1 MRNFLVSWFI
11 MTIACGI
18 TSWLLPGAY
27 VVGGNKLLAYVAFAL
42 FMALINASI
51 KPFLQMLA
59 LPASIM
65 SFGIT
70 AILIN
75 VALLALASSLATGVF
90 GVGLAF
96 KSFWWALLG
105 AFVISMISSILDAIM
120 NYLV

>member
-1 MRNFLVSWFI
+1 M
-11 MTIACGI
+11 
-18 TSWLLPGAY
+18 
-27 VVGGNKLLAYVAFAL
+27 VGGNKLLAYVAFAL